1 MKSICEMCGDLKDT
15 RPAGPKGETVCLKCA
30 RKNPEALAAYMLK
43 DGGVEKLLSG
53 LMKAVENRD
62 AIALQIDC
70 SDKKTM
76 ANDVCKAIKELI
88 VKAYERGVWIE
99 EVKTIQSDEGL
110 EITFNSRIQAEDNPG
125 PEGRLNPDG
134 TMPSA
139 DVAAKCDA

>member
-30 RKNPEALAAYMLK
+30 KKNPEALASYMLK
-43 DGGVEKLLSG
+43 DGGMEKLLSG
-53 LMKAVENRD
+53 LMKAVEKGD
-62 AIALQIDC
+62 AMALRIDC
-70 SDKKTM
+70 TDKKTM
-76 ANDVCKAIKELI
+76 ANDICNAIKELI

-99 EVKTIQSDEGL
+99 EVKTSLADDGL
-110 EITFNSRIQAEDNPG
+110 EITFNSRIRAEDDAM